1 MSSLIV
7 LPSRTDAFSAYQ
19 PSKNAHTDF
28 ISAVDLGRGGSSS
41 GSKDGVKTV
50 KLSVTVKPTSRP
62 QSNLLND
69 LLASI
74 PAILSGKSTDLSYH
88 TLSHTCH
95 TLVLQPHSL
104 GSSLYYRIKE
114 ELEKSASG
122 VVREWRGSIMSKQE
136 GWLNRLVEG
145 WKSWEKRVD
154 LLSAIFVYL
163 DRVYSNSNNGIASI
177 KELSISI
184 FRKSIWD
191 NEIISEKTR
200 SDVLAWS
207 TKERESEQPLE
218 DIRPT
223 IKSTSKLSKLLGTFD
238 QSISKS
244 YLQHTTE
251 HYCSNAEYYLNQVEQ
266 DGDEKM
272 KPGKYI
278 EWVLE
283 KVIEEKE
290 RAIACLSNEV
300 SEQAVTVVRK
310 EAGEKV
316 ANRIIRKALDECMDE
331 LDIAALT
338 RLYTFSTDINSFP
351 LLVTSLE
358 DHLEARLKTLI
369 SNPENDAQMIDGTLK
384 MKRFSDKA
392 ITGLFEISSSLDN
405 VISEDSE
412 VKDVFAVE
420 EDEKNEK
427 ELAENKRIKRNR
439 QFELEEAS
447 RVGFKKGLGSRQNAP
462 AEWIAKHLDLAMRK
476 GPSLS
481 DSEFNSHLDEII
493 ALIGFTKDKDV
504 FKAFYST
511 QLAKRLLLGRSASDD
526 MERNMIAKL
535 QKEMGEE
542 FTSGDIMMKDLTL
555 SETLVKSYQSVQ
567 AKDPEQYKDA
577 GNFTAN
583 VLTESAWPAYPL
595 LKDGWN
601 FTLPPNLQSSI
612 DLFTSWYSTQ
622 HKNRQLSW
630 RFQLSTVTLTA
641 RFPASGNTKYEIG
654 VSLFQAVVLL
664 LFNDEDTLDFKSI
677 QSRTGIETQE
687 LIRTLQSLALGR
699 KGTRVLL
706 KKPPG
711 KEVKPTDIFAWNKG
725 FTSERIKF
733 KINGIQQDMSA
744 EESKKTNEQ
753 VHIDRVS
760 VLEATIVRIMKG
772 KKKLS
777 LQLLIDNVVSDVVK
791 RFPPDVK
798 EIKKRVESLIERE
811 FLMRDEE
818 ERGMLHYLA

>member
-7 LPSRTDAFSAYQ
+7 LPSRTNAFSAYQ

-28 ISAVDLGRGGSSS
+28 ISAVDLGRGGSS
-41 GSKDGVKTV
+41 KEGVNTIQINV
-50 KLSVTVKPTSRP
+50 PVRTNQTPTNELL
-62 QSNLLND
+62 QSLLQAIPNL
-69 LLASI
+69 
-74 PAILSGKSTDLSYH
+74 LSGKPTIQSFH

-95 TLVLQPHSL
+95 QLVLQPHTL
-104 GSSLYYRIKE
+104 GPTIYGRIKE
-114 ELEKSASG
+114 ELEKSANG
-122 VVREWRGSIMSKQE
+122 LVREWRGSIMSRQE
-136 GWLNRLVEG
+136 GWLIRFVEG
-145 WKSWEKRVD
+145 WKLWEKRIN

-163 DRVYSNSNNGIASI
+163 DRVYSNSLNGIASI
-177 KELSISI
+177 KELSITI
-184 FRKSIWD
+184 FRNSIWN
-191 NEIISEKTR
+191 NEIIAEKTR
-200 SDVLAWS
+200 SEFLAWS
-207 TKERESEQPLE
+207 KNERELE
-218 DIRPT
+218 RVLDDQRPT
-223 IKSTSKLSKLLGTFD
+223 IVEITNLSKLLDTFNE
-238 QSISKS
+238 SIVKP
-244 YLQHTTE
+244 YIELTAE
-251 HYCSNAEYYLNQVEQ
+251 HYSSNAEVHMEEVENNI
-266 DGDEKM
+266 M
-272 KPGKYI
+272 KPCKYV
-278 EWVLE
+278 EWVLS

-290 RAIACLSNEV
+290 RAEINLRKDVA
-300 SEQAVTVVRK
+300 EQVVRAVRK
-310 EAGEKV
+310 SAGEDV
-316 ANRIIRKALDECMDE
+316 AKRVIRRAVDECMDSQNVE
-331 LDIAALT
+331 SLS
-338 RLYTFSTDINSFP
+338 RLCTFSIDVNSFGV
-351 LLVTSLE
+351 LVQAVE
-358 DHLEARLKTLI
+358 DHLEDRLKTLI
-369 SNPENDAQMIDGTLK
+369 SDHANDSKMIDATLK
-384 MKRFSDKA
+384 IKRFTDKA
-392 ITGLFEISSSLDN
+392 ISSLFSSSEDLSLDKSED
-405 VISEDSE
+405 VEDKVFAKDISEQ
-412 VKDVFAVE
+412 
-420 EDEKNEK
+420 
-427 ELAENKRIKRNR
+427 KRLRRNR

-462 AEWIAKHLDLAMRK
+462 AEWIAKHLDLAMRR

-481 DSEFNSHLDEII
+481 DSEFNAHLDEII

-504 FKAFYST
+504 FKAFYSS

-555 SETLVKSYQSVQ
+555 SETLVRSYQITQS
-567 AKDPEQYKDA
+567 KEPETYKDA

-601 FTLPPNLQSSI
+601 FTLPPNLQSSV
-612 DLFTSWYSTQ
+612 DLFTSWYTTQ

-630 RFQLSTVTLTA
+630 RFQLSTVTLSS
-641 RFPASGNTKYEIG
+641 RVGKDKYEIG

-664 LFNDEDTLDFKSI
+664 LFNEEDTLDFKSI

-687 LIRTLQSLALGR
+687 LVRTLQSLALGR

-711 KEVKPTDIFAWNKG
+711 KEVNPTDVFAWNKG

-744 EESKKTNEQ
+744 EESRKTNEQ

-818 ERGMLHYLA
+818 ERGVLHYLA

>member
-1 MSSLIV
+1 MSSLII
-7 LPSRTDAFSAYQ
+7 LPSHTDAFSAYQ
-19 PSKNAHTDF
+19 PSKNAHLDF
-28 ISAVDLGRGGSSS
+28 VSAVDLGRGGSSS
-41 GSKDGVKTV
+41 KKDGIKTV
-50 KLSVTVKPTSRP
+50 RLDLSVKSAAPP
-62 QSNLLND
+62 PNELLQSLLS
-69 LLASI
+69 SI
-74 PAILSGKSTDLSYH
+74 PSILSGAPAKESYH
-88 TLSHTCH
+88 ALSHTCH
-95 TLVLQPHSL
+95 KLVLQPHTL
-104 GSSLYYRIKE
+104 GPTIYGRIKDD
-114 ELEKSASG
+114 LERSANG
-122 VVREWRGSIMSKQE
+122 LVREWRGSIMAREE
-136 GWLNRLVEG
+136 GWLGRLVQG
-145 WKSWEKRVD
+145 WESWEKRVN

-163 DRVYSNSNNGIASI
+163 DRVYSNPVNGISSI
-177 KELSISI
+177 KELSINT
-184 FRKSIWD
+184 FRKVIWE
-191 NEIISEKTR
+191 NEIILEKTR
-200 SDVLAWS
+200 SEVLGWS
-207 TKERESEQPLE
+207 TKEREIEGAME
-218 DIRPT
+218 DVRPT
-223 IKSTSKLSKLLGTFD
+223 IQHISTIAKILDTFTESIQNPYIELATEYHSTS
-238 QSISKS
+238 
-244 YLQHTTE
+244 
-251 HYCSNAEYYLNQVEQ
+251 AEEKVKQVE
-266 DGDEKM
+266 GSSN
-272 KPGKYI
+272 GLTASRYV

-283 KVIEEKE
+283 KVVEEKE
-290 RAIACLSNEV
+290 RADACLDENVAQQVV
-300 SEQAVTVVRK
+300 SVVRK
-310 EAGEKV
+310 EAGQNV
-316 ANRIIRKALDECMDE
+316 AERVIRTALDESMDSQNFE
-331 LDIAALT
+331 SLS
-338 RLYTFSTDINSFP
+338 RLYTFSTDIKSFP
-351 LLVTSLE
+351 TLVTSLE
-358 DHLEARLKTLI
+358 DHLESKLKALI
-369 SNPENDAQMIDGTLK
+369 SDPANDPQMIDGTLK
-384 MKRFSDKA
+384 LKRFIDKA
-392 ITGLFEISSSLDN
+392 ISNLFEPAHENAIEEQDKK
-405 VISEDSE
+405 DQ
-412 VKDVFAVE
+412 KDVIE
-420 EDEKNEK
+420 R
-427 ELAENKRIKRNR
+427 KRLRRNR

-447 RVGFKKGLGSRQNAP
+447 RTGFKKGLGSRQNAP
-462 AEWIAKHLDLAMRK
+462 AEWIAKHLDLAMRR

-542 FTSGDIMMKDLTL
+542 FTSGDIMMKDLQL
-555 SETLVKSYQSVQ
+555 SETLVKTYQSIQ
-567 AKDPEQYKDA
+567 AKEAEQYKDA

-601 FTLPPNLQSSI
+601 FQLPSNLQSSV

-641 RFPASGNTKYEIG
+641 RFGSSARYEIG

-664 LFNDEDTLDFKSI
+664 LFNEEDTLDFNEIKN
-677 QSRTGIETQE
+677 RTGIETQE

-699 KGTRVLL
+699 KNTRVLL

-711 KEVKPTDIFAWNKG
+711 KEVNPTDVFAWNKG
-725 FTSERIKF
+725 FTSDRIKF

-744 EESKKTNEQ
+744 EESRKTNEQ
-753 VHIDRVS
+753 IHIDRVS

>member
-1 MSSLIV
+1 MSSLIA

-28 ISAVDLGRGGSSS
+28 ISAVDLGRGAGGSS
-41 GSKDGVKTV
+41 KEGVK
-50 KLSVTVKPTSRP
+50 KIRLSVPIRATPTP
-62 QSNLLND
+62 TNELLQSLLN
-69 LLASI
+69 AI
-74 PAILSGKSTDLSYH
+74 PSLLSGKPTERSYH

-95 TLVLQPHSL
+95 QLVLQPHTL
-104 GSSLYYRIKE
+104 GPTIYGRIYGRIKD
-114 ELEKSASG
+114 ELEESANG
-122 VVREWRGSIMSKQE
+122 LVREWRGSIMSRQE
-136 GWLNRLVEG
+136 GWLARFVNG
-145 WKSWEKRVD
+145 WKVWEKRVN

-163 DRVYSNSNNGIASI
+163 DRVYSNPSTGIASI
-177 KELSISI
+177 KDLSILT
-184 FRKSIWD
+184 FRKLIWE
-191 NEIISEKTR
+191 NEIIAEKTR
-200 SDVLAWS
+200 SDLLAWAS
-207 TKERESEQPLE
+207 SERASEKVLDEQ
-218 DIRPT
+218 RPT
-223 IKSTSKLSKLLGTFD
+223 IVSITDLSKLLDTFTE
-238 QSISKS
+238 SIAKP
-244 YLQHTTE
+244 YIELTTE
-251 HYCSNAEYYLNQVEQ
+251 HYSSTAETHVSEVENDTMQ
-266 DGDEKM
+266 
-272 KPGKYI
+272 PGKFV
-278 EWVLE
+278 EWVLA
-283 KVIEEKE
+283 KVIEERE
-290 RAIACLSNEV
+290 RAESTLSKDV
-300 SEQAVTVVRK
+300 ADQVVKVVRK
-310 EAGEKV
+310 SAGEDLAPRV
-316 ANRIIRKALDECMDE
+316 IRRALDEAMDLQNTE
-331 LDIAALT
+331 YLSK
-338 RLYTFSTDINSFP
+338 LYTFSTDVNSFGV
-351 LLVTSLE
+351 LSQALE
-358 DHLEARLKTLI
+358 DHLEARLKTLL
-369 SNPENDAQMIDGTLK
+369 SDPANDPKMIDATLK
-384 MKRFSDKA
+384 MKRFTDGAISSLFSSAAENPAQKQTDQEEDKTA
-392 ITGLFEISSSLDN
+392 AKEIS
-405 VISEDSE
+405 
-412 VKDVFAVE
+412 
-420 EDEKNEK
+420 EK
-427 ELAENKRIKRNR
+427 KRLRRNR
-439 QFELEEAS
+439 QFELEESS

-462 AEWIAKHLDLAMRK
+462 AEWIAKHLDLAMRR

-481 DSEFNSHLDEII
+481 DSGFNAHLDEII

-555 SETLVKSYQSVQ
+555 SETLVKSYQSAQ
-567 AKDPEQYKDA
+567 AKEPETYKDA

-601 FTLPPNLQSSI
+601 FTLPPNLQSSV

-630 RFQLSTVTLTA
+630 RFQLSTVTLTS
-641 RFPASGNTKYEIG
+641 RVGKDKYEIG

-664 LFNDEDTLDFKSI
+664 LFNEEDTLDFKSI

-711 KEVKPTDIFAWNKG
+711 KEVNPTDIFAWNKG

-744 EESKKTNEQ
+744 EESRKTNEQ
-753 VHIDRVS
+753 IHIDRVS

-777 LQLLIDNVVSDVVK
+777 LQSLIDNVVSDVVK

-818 ERGMLHYLA
+818 ERGVLHYLA